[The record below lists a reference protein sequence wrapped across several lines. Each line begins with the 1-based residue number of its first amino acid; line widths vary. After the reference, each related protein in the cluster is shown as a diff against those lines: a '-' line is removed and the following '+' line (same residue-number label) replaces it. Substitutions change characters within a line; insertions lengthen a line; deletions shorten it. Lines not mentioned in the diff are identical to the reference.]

1 MGNTSR
7 TRVPPEQSTCAITRT
22 LAALSDRWSFL
33 VLREAFSGVT
43 KFGEFRDHLGVASDV
58 LSTRLATLV
67 DYGIL
72 TKERYQEPGQRARD
86 AYLLT
91 PAGHDLKVVLGALQQ
106 WGDTHLA
113 RPEGPSINRVDA
125 GTGSSLSVCFV
136 NDEGNAV
143 AEDDATFV
151 RTAAYPADPTGN

>member
-1 MGNTSR
+1 MGNTSKSR
-7 TRVPPEQSTCAITRT
+7 IPPEQSTCAIART
-22 LAALSDRWSFL
+22 LAVLSDPWSFL

-43 KFGEFRDHLGVASDV
+43 KFGEFRAGLGIASDV

-91 PAGHDLKVVLGALQQ
+91 PAGTDLKVVLGALQQ
-106 WGDTHLA
+106 WGDTYLA

-125 GTGSSLSVCFV
+125 ATGAALNVVFAD
-136 NDEGNAV
+136 DEGHVIDKN
-143 AEDDATFV
+143 EATFV
-151 RTAAYPADPTGN
+151 RTAAYPAGF